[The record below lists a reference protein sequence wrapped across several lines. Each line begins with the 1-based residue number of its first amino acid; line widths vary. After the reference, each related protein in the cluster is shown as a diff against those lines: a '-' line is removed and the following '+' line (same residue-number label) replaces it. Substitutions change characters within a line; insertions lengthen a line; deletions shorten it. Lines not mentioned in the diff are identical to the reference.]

1 MKNIISLVVL
11 MSSTIFAQTIDTIPI
26 HLSGKSLIELK
37 QLSAIN
43 IQHPASSIQHPASSI
58 QYPASSIQYPVSS
71 ISRKDKHYPELTI
84 QDFSSEKKNPAL
96 GILYSLLLPGMGEL
110 YANRY
115 DNGKYF
121 TIADAVL
128 WGVFAGFNIYGN
140 WQENNYKSFAQ
151 SNGAVKLDGKNADYF
166 ANIGI
171 YQSIDDYNT
180 AMELDRRF
188 EKVYSSSTYYW
199 KWTDDNQRKEYRSMW
214 LSSEQA
220 FTNVR
225 FVVGALILNRL
236 ISAIN
241 AVRMVSAYNKN
252 LSLETSWNIS
262 VGVENNSSLPPSLTF
277 SFVKAF

>member
-11 MSSTIFAQTIDTIPI
+11 ISSISFAQTVQ
-26 HLSGKSLIELK
+26 SKSLIELK
-37 QLSAIN
+37 QLSAISFQKSEIRN
-43 IQHPASSIQHPASSI
+43 QLSVSPEGTNSIQ
-58 QYPASSIQYPVSS
+58 
-71 ISRKDKHYPELTI
+71 
-84 QDFSSEKKNPAL
+84 KKNPAL
-96 GILYSLLLPGMGEL
+96 AILYSMLLPGMGEL

-121 TIADAVL
+121 TIADGVL
-128 WGVFAGFNIYGN
+128 WGVFAGFNIYGK

-151 SNGAVKLDGKNADYF
+151 SNGGVKLDGKDADYF
-166 ANIGI
+166 ANISI

-188 EKVYSSSTYYW
+188 EKVYNTSTYYW
-199 KWTDDNQRKEYRSMW
+199 KWTDGTQRKEYRDMW

-252 LSLETSWNIS
+252 LPQETSWNIS
-262 VGVENNSSLPPSLTF
+262 VGVENNPALPLSLTF
-277 SFVKAF
+277 NFVKVF